1 MNTYKSIIGLAVVS
15 CAPLTTL
22 DSQVGHKE
30 KMNVLFI
37 AVDDMNDWVGCF
49 GGNPQVKTPNMDR
62 LAGNNA
68 MIMMNAQCPS
78 SLSCPSRS
86 ALLTGLRPSTTG
98 VYQNTQNLR
107 DSKAAMAVPTLPQYF
122 SQNGYFSLSTGKIF
136 HKHQY
141 NGELDAGQWAFDL
154 WQRETGGFPIDKSK
168 IPMSGMDV
176 TGTVGT
182 LMDWGPTAVGK
193 EKTQDWISAQWI
205 VEKLQD
211 EYDKPFFMMLGIAK
225 PHLTWYVPQEYF
237 DRYNLD
243 SIVIPEIREDDLD
256 DILTPDGKKKFE
268 PSEDYKIIKRYGKLR
283 EAARAYMAC
292 ISYVDDCIG
301 LVLDALEKSK
311 YKDNTIIVLLGDH
324 GWFLG
329 EKLRYRKTLLWEES
343 VRSPL
348 LIRVPGM
355 TRTSQCIRI
364 VNFMDLYPTLADL
377 CGLPVPG
384 HCEGRSIVPLL
395 KDPNTKWYPSLT
407 TMGYKNHSVRS
418 EQYRYNVYEDGTEEL
433 YDHLTDLM
441 EWKNLIKDPE
451 YKKVIKELRAY
462 LPKTDAKP
470 SPGSGD
476 QTAMA
481 NYKDKAGTS
490 LTMPATIDINE
501 EDLEFSIM
509 VNGHHNY

>member
-1 MNTYKSIIGLAVVS
+1 MS
-15 CAPLTTL
+15 CVLPEMSEA
-22 DSQVGHKE
+22 QAGHKE

-37 AVDDMNDWVGCF
+37 AVDDMNDWVGCL
-49 GGNPQVKTPNMDR
+49 GGNPQVKTPNIDR
-62 LAGNNA
+62 LAMNNA
-68 MIMMNAQCPS
+68 LIMMNAQCPS
-78 SLSCPSRS
+78 TLSCPSRS
-86 ALLTGLRPSTTG
+86 AFLTGLRPSTTG

-168 IPMSGMDV
+168 VPMSGMDV

-182 LMDWGPTAVGK
+182 LMDWGPTTVGK

-205 VEKLQD
+205 VQKLRED
-211 EYDKPFFMMLGIAK
+211 YDKPFFMMLGIAK

-237 DRYNLD
+237 DRYSLD
-243 SIVIPEIREDDLD
+243 SIIIPQVREDDLD
-256 DILTPDGKKKFE
+256 DIMTPDGKKKFQA
-268 PSEDYKIIKRYGKLR
+268 SEDYKIIKRYGKLK

-292 ISYVDDCIG
+292 ISYADDCIG
-301 LVLDALEKSK
+301 LVLDALENSK
-311 YKDNTIIVLLGDH
+311 YKDNTIVVLLGDH

-329 EKLRYRKTLLWEES
+329 EKLRYRKTMLWEES

-348 LIRVPGM
+348 IIKVPGM
-355 TRTSQCIRI
+355 TRTGKCTRI

-377 CGLPVPG
+377 CDLQIPG

-433 YDHLTDLM
+433 YDHFADPM

-451 YKKVIKELRAY
+451 YKKIITELRAY
-462 LPKTDAKP
+462 LPENDAKP
-470 SPGSGD
+470 SPGTGD
-476 QTAMA
+476 QTGMA
-481 NYKDKAGTS
+481 YNKNRTGTVRTIPAG
-490 LTMPATIDINE
+490 IDINE
-501 EDLEFSIM
+501 EDLEYSVTM
-509 VNGHHNY
+509 NNYHNYK